1 MIHLILRITKFCL
14 IPIIILFFSSCKMEI
29 EPGNFFTTIKGS
41 GNVIAEIRNIQDSFD
56 KIHVS
61 SVIKVELEQSPNYEV
76 IVKADDNLIPYVITD
91 VEGSTLRIRL
101 DKVSISN
108 MKDIKVYIKMPN
120 VNGLKATSSSEIDV
134 KGEITS
140 ESISL
145 ISSSAAD
152 IKIGDIKAKYVS
164 VEASSS
170 SDIKVGRIFAVEF
183 NATTTSTAD
192 FEAYVEADKIKI
204 NASSSSD
211 VELKGKALDLV
222 AQTSSTA
229 TIDAKELLVNNITA
243 TASSSSTS
251 KVHPIV
257 SLTAS
262 ASSTADIYYYNEPK
276 VIDKKTS
283 SSGSVEF
290 KK

>member
-1 MIHLILRITKFCL
+1 MINLILRITKFCL
-14 IPIIILFFSSCKMEI
+14 IPIIMLFFSSCKMEI
-29 EPGNFFTTIKGS
+29 EPGNFLTTIKGS
-41 GNVIAEIRNIQDSFD
+41 GNVITETRNIQDSFD

-61 SVIKVELEQSPNYEV
+61 SLIKVELEQSPNYEV

-108 MKDIKVYIKMPN
+108 MKDIKVYVKMPY
-120 VNGLKATSSSEIDV
+120 VTGLKATSSSEIDV
-134 KGEITS
+134 KGGLTS

-145 ISSSAAD
+145 ISGSTAE
-152 IKIGDIKAKYVS
+152 IKLGDVNAKYVS

-170 SDIKVGRIFAVEF
+170 SDIKIGRIFAVEF
-183 NATTTSTAD
+183 KATTTSTAD
-192 FEAYVEADKIKI
+192 FDAYVEADKIKI

-229 TIDAKELLVNNITA
+229 TIDAKDLLVNNITA
-243 TASSSSTS
+243 TASSSSTI

-257 SLTAS
+257 SLTAR
-262 ASSTADIYYYNEPK
+262 ASSTADIYYYKQPK
-276 VIDKKTS
+276 VVDKKAS